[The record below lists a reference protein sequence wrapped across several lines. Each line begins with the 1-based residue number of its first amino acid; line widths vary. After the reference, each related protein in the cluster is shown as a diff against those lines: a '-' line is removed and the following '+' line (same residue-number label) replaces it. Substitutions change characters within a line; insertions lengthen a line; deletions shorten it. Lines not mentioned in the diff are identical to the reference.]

1 MADAGMPPAQ
11 VLSAATLGGARVMG
25 REKELGTVAA
35 GKLADLLILDG
46 DPTADLGVLEA
57 LREVIKAGRLLS
69 RDDLQRA
76 AGAAPR

>member
-1 MADAGMPPAQ
+1 MAPAQ

-46 DPTADLGVLEA
+46 DPTTDLAVLETP
-57 LREVIKAGRLLS
+57 REVIKGGRRLS
-69 RDDLQRA
+69 RDELQRA
-76 AGAAPR
+76 AGTAAR